1 MLDKPKVFISYSH
14 TSKDHKLKVSALSRA
29 LLSAGIDVVL
39 DEWELYPGHDKY
51 DFMERISKDQTINKI
66 LIICDSGY
74 QQKANQNEGG
84 VGIEG
89 QIIRPDVYLNSDNE
103 KYIPVLFEKD
113 SKGLPCLPVFLRG
126 RIYIDLTTK
135 DFSPIE
141 FEKLVREIYEKR
153 RQKKPPIATPP
164 INVLQDEIGN
174 EDYQEGDFFVW
185 GLDKAVRTI
194 ISADQPTDSRFN
206 FLELKTEIGAEV
218 HRVTFGRNTP
228 NYFKFEISTRNEGK
242 DYAMDLNSRP
252 GFELFLDQDGEY
264 FLEET
269 IIWLGLKKFYGSD
282 NKDIV
287 LALFNPHA
295 LQAWLYVLR
304 KSNEDWEFIGDI
316 EGQSLFILS
325 EGYIFARIG
334 SQGLGAYYI
343 LSDDGF
349 FIEEK
354 RP

>member
-14 TSKDHKLKVSALSRA
+14 TSEDHKLKVSALARR
-29 LLSAGIDVVL
+29 LLSDGIDVVL
-39 DEWELYPGHDKY
+39 DQWELYPGHDKY

-74 QQKANQNEGG
+74 QQKADNNEGG

-89 QIIRPDVYLNSDNE
+89 QIIRPDVYHNSHEE
-103 KYIPVLFEKD
+103 KYIPILFEKS

-126 RIYIDLTTK
+126 RIYIDLTIK
-135 DFSPIE
+135 DFSIE
-141 FEKLVREIYEKR
+141 YEKLVREIFENR
-153 RQKKPPIATPP
+153 RHRKPDIGKPPIY
-164 INVLQDEIGN
+164 VLQEEVRD
-174 EDYQEGDFFVW
+174 EDYQKGEFFVL
-185 GLDKAVRTI
+185 GLDEAVRTN
-194 ISADQPTDSRFN
+194 ISADQPADSNFN
-206 FLELKTEIGAEV
+206 FLELKTEIGAEIY
-218 HRVTFGRNTP
+218 RVTLGRNTP
-228 NYFKFEISTRNEGK
+228 NYFKFGISTRNEGK

-269 IIWLGLKKFYGSD
+269 IIWLGLKKFNGSA
-282 NKDIV
+282 NTDIV
-287 LALFNPHA
+287 LAFFSPHA

-304 KSNEDWEFIGDI
+304 KRNEDWEFIGDI
-316 EGQSLFILS
+316 KGQSLFILS

-334 SQGLGAYYI
+334 SQGLGIYYI

-354 RP
+354 EF

>member
-1 MLDKPKVFISYSH
+1 MRLETRIIKKVI
-14 TSKDHKLKVSALSRA
+14 
-29 LLSAGIDVVL
+29 
-39 DEWELYPGHDKY
+39 
-51 DFMERISKDQTINKI
+51 
-66 LIICDSGY
+66 
-74 QQKANQNEGG
+74 
-84 VGIEG
+84 
-89 QIIRPDVYLNSDNE
+89 
-103 KYIPVLFEKD
+103 
-113 SKGLPCLPVFLRG
+113 
-126 RIYIDLTTK
+126 
-135 DFSPIE
+135 
-141 FEKLVREIYEKR
+141 
-153 RQKKPPIATPP
+153 
-164 INVLQDEIGN
+164 
-174 EDYQEGDFFVW
+174 FFVW

-316 EGQSLFILS
+316 ERRTIIIYF
-325 EGYIFARIG
+325 
-334 SQGLGAYYI
+334 
-343 LSDDGF
+343 
-349 FIEEK
+349 K
-354 RP
+354 